1 MSKKPT
7 DIDLVNEVKNG
18 SVSAF
23 QTLYMRYLDPI
34 YRYFFFQ
41 TYDKFLS
48 EDLAQEVFIKMW
60 RAIKSFNEEKGSFT
74 SWMYRIAHNLLIDHY
89 RGKNPLSLK
98 EGLEASYSEDWL
110 EKIDRE
116 EKITKIKKALLVLPK
131 DYQEI
136 VILRFFEDMSVEEVA
151 EVVGKS
157 EENVRVI
164 QHRAVRKLKEILII

>member
-7 DIDLVNEVKNG
+7 DLDLVAETKNG
-18 SVSAF
+18 SLSAY

-41 TYDKFLS
+41 TYDKFLA

-60 RAIKSFNEEKGSFT
+60 RSIQSFNEEKGSFT

-89 RGKNPLSLK
+89 RGKKALSLK

-110 EKIDRE
+110 EKLDRD
-116 EKITKIKKALLVLPK
+116 EKLCSVKKALLELPA
-131 DYQEI
+131 DYQEV
-136 VILRFFEDMSVEEVA
+136 VILRFFEDMNVEEVA

-164 QHRAVRKLKEILII
+164 QHRAIRKLREILII

>member
-1 MSKKPT
+1 MAKKLEEA
-7 DIDLVNEVKNG
+7 DLIKEAKEGN
-18 SVSAF
+18 VSSF

-60 RAIKSFNEEKGSFT
+60 RSIKSFNEEKGSFT
-74 SWMYRIAHNLLIDHY
+74 SWMYRIAHNLLIDYY
-89 RGKNPLSLK
+89 RGRNPLSLK

-116 EKITKIKKALLVLPK
+116 EKLH
-131 DYQEI
+131 Q
-136 VILRFFEDMSVEEVA
+136 
-151 EVVGKS
+151 
-157 EENVRVI
+157 
-164 QHRAVRKLKEILII
+164 